1 MTATDETN
9 QYCSQPMQVHNTL
22 QQNQSIAIDAAANA
36 EKNKSIAI
44 DASAG
49 LGPYENI
56 NVAIGVLS
64 GHLQQCMFDEELHMH
79 VRFNIEFVACDNHHS
94 YVV

>member
-36 EKNKSIAI
+36 EKKKSIAI

-64 GHLQQCMFDEELHMH
+64 GHLQ
-79 VRFNIEFVACDNHHS
+79 
-94 YVV
+94 